1 MKRLFDCV
9 AAGAGLILASPV
21 CAIAAI
27 LVRATS
33 PGPILFRQERVGLDG
48 KHFNI
53 RKFRTMQIDHGGP
66 SVSTASDHRI
76 TGVGRVLRK
85 SKIDELPQLLD
96 VLQGSMSLVGPRPEV
111 PKYVDLWPAHLRD
124 QILSVRPG
132 ITDPASI
139 AYRNEADELEKAV
152 EPERYYVDVILPRKV
167 EMYAKYVRE
176 QSFASDLRI
185 LLATARSLGPAN
197 DRRKP

>member
-9 AAGAGLILASPV
+9 AAGAGLILSSPV
-21 CAIAAI
+21 CVVVSI
-27 LVRATS
+27 LVRVTS
-33 PGPILFRQERVGLDG
+33 PGPILFRQERVGLNG
-48 KHFNI
+48 ASFYI
-53 RKFRTMQIDHGGP
+53 RKFRTMRVNHGGP
-66 SVSTASDHRI
+66 AVSTSSDDRI
-76 TGVGRVLRK
+76 TSLGAMLRK

-96 VLQGSMSLVGPRPEV
+96 VLQGKMSLVGPRPEV

-139 AYRNEADELEKAV
+139 IYRNEADELEKAD
-152 EPERYYVDVILPRKV
+152 EPERYYVDVILPRKA

-185 LLATARSLGPAN
+185 LLATVQSLGPAN